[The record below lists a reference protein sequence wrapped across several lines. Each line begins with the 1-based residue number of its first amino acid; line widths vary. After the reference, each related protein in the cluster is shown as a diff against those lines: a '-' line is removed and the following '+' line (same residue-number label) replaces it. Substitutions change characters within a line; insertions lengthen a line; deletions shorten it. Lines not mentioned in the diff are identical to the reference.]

1 MHRYVIQ
8 ETEALAEI
16 RTWIRE
22 EELYLVVHI
31 IAANTVG
38 VHQIRST
45 LARAWA
51 AFLY

>member
-16 RTWIRE
+16 RTWIR